1 MQIDDKSV
9 ETTDTP
15 KRVEMFSTGLGVPP
29 MPPTTANIKDIGP
42 FGDSA
47 TAAPSV
53 QAQLA
58 LQVEGISD
66 EKPISPFRASL
77 RRFARDR
84 RAMISLSIVVIIFVA
99 SIIGPF
105 IYLHI
110 GPTIKGGFSSNVLEG
125 PEIYHN
131 YIHQELLRSDQPPS
145 LAYPL
150 GTDRLGRDI
159 LARLLAG
166 VNVSVQVAF
175 LVLLFDIGLGLIV
188 GTLAGYYGGVIDTFL
203 ARFTDL
209 VFAFPALLF
218 AIVAAATL
226 GTEFTDRLGPS
237 GRLILVSL
245 ALGITIWPQMARYVR
260 GQTLQL
266 KEQQF
271 IEASR
276 TVGTSDGGIIM
287 RHIVPNLFSIVLT
300 AATLDIVGI
309 IIGEA
314 TISLLGLGV
323 QPPGS
328 SLGLMISEAAPMIPI
343 AFHETLFPVLTLAII
358 VLCMS
363 FVGDG
368 IGDAFNPRRKD

>member
-1 MQIDDKSV
+1 MQIDDKSP
-9 ETTDTP
+9 ETTQAP
-15 KRVEMFSTGLGVPP
+15 KRMEMLGTTAGGLPA
-29 MPPTTANIKDIGP
+29 MPPSAASIKDLGP
-42 FGDSA
+42 FADSP
-47 TAAPSV
+47 TKLST
-53 QAQLA
+53 QAQLD
-58 LQVEGISD
+58 LQAEGVSD
-66 EKPISPFRASL
+66 EKPVSPFRASL
-77 RRFARDR
+77 RRFARDK
-84 RAMISLSIVVIIFVA
+84 RAMISLGIVAFIFLA
-99 SIIGPF
+99 SF
-105 IYLHI
+105 IVPPIYQHI
-110 GPTIKGGFSSNVLEG
+110 GPTIKGGLSGTTPEG
-125 PEIYHN
+125 PSIYHT
-131 YIHQELLRSDQPPS
+131 YFHQDLLFADNAPNSVH
-145 LAYPL
+145 PL
-150 GTDRLGRDI
+150 GTDSLGRDV
-159 LARLLAG
+159 LARLMAG
-166 VNVSVQVAF
+166 VNVSVEVAF
-175 LVLLFDIGLGLIV
+175 LVLLFDIGLGLFV
-188 GTLAGYYGGVIDTFL
+188 GTLAGYYGGWIDTFL

-226 GTEFTDRLGPS
+226 GTAFTDKLGPS

-276 TVGTSDGGIIM
+276 TVGTSDRGIIM

-314 TISLLGLGV
+314 TVSLLGLGI

-328 SLGLMISEAAPMIPI
+328 SLGLMISEAAPLIPI
-343 AFHETLFPVLTLAII
+343 AFHEELFPVVTLAVI
-358 VLCMS
+358 VLCLS